1 VLALDTAQRNI
12 AAALVVGGKN
22 FDDPNVLVMVVMVA
36 VVGLLILMPL
46 ARALGARSTEVQEAS
61 NTSVGSQYGSVAEE
75 ENRET

>member
-1 VLALDTAQRNI
+1 
-12 AAALVVGGKN
+12 
-22 FDDPNVLVMVVMVA
+22 MVVMVA